1 MRAGERARLLFLFP
15 LLLLPLSCLA
25 QAPDLRAK
33 LDLALSFDYRDAN
46 TESARLYTPLGHPST
61 ASLTAKLDQGY
72 NIYVAE
78 RLGRL
83 PKDASEDIIDEAYVE
98 DPGIFRIGK
107 QYLPFGTGRL
117 LHDSVTAFRIE
128 SNLIAEDLPV
138 VLAAA
143 SGGDGRT
150 QGFVLR
156 VGRSLGLSAAIGQHF
171 GIAATSL
178 GVVRHPEDAPGR
190 GGGWKQALGGDASRQ
205 FGKLSLSAEVAA
217 LAGGPEH
224 DLTVLDT
231 EASFASD
238 GYHTIGLG
246 YSHTQTGAGHDY
258 FRVFG
263 RVRAARNIDLE
274 PLVRLRNG
282 NLYDAAVTLRLRF

>member
-1 MRAGERARLLFLFP
+1 MLVLMTLLSGIAG
-15 LLLLPLSCLA
+15 A
-25 QAPDLRAK
+25 QVPDLRAK

-83 PKDASEDIIDEAYVE
+83 PHDSAEDILDEAYFE
-98 DPGIFRIGK
+98 DPGIFRVGK
-107 QYLPFGTGRL
+107 QYVPFGTGRL
-117 LHDSVTAFRIE
+117 LHDSVNAFRID

-138 VLAAA
+138 SLVAA
-143 SGGDGRT
+143 SDGAGRT
-150 QGFVLR
+150 QGFILR
-156 VGRSLGLSAAIGQHF
+156 AGRSLGLSAAVGQHF
-171 GIAATSL
+171 GIDATSL

-190 GGGWKQALGGDASRQ
+190 DGGWKQAFGGDATRR
-205 FGKLSLSAEVAA
+205 FGKLTLSAEIAA
-217 LAGGPEH
+217 FAGGPEP
-224 DLTVLDT
+224 DLTVFDAEGT
-231 EASFASD
+231 FVSD

-246 YSHTQTGAGHDY
+246 YSHSEDHGGHDY

-263 RVRAARNIDLE
+263 TLRAAKNLDLE
-274 PLVRLRNG
+274 PLVRLRDG
-282 NLYDAAVTLRLRF
+282 GLYDAAVTLRLRF